1 VATPIIT
8 LTTDYGAHDHYVA
21 VLKGVILALASDV
34 RVVDVTHDIPP
45 HDVES
50 GAFVLSQIWSWFPAG
65 TIHVAVVDPG
75 VGSQRRVLVGRYG
88 GSLLV
93 VPDNGLLTF
102 VDREHPVE
110 ALHVAEDRRFFLSRV
125 SSTFHGR
132 DILAPVAAHLA
143 LGVRPERFGRPA
155 DRVELL
161 DIPFRA
167 VRSGERLAGRVLH
180 VDRFGTLVTN
190 VHASQLGE
198 TPGRA
203 GAWHVR
209 VGGVDLGAL
218 RATFADVPKGEPA
231 VLIGSGGFVEIAVNQ
246 GRAVD
251 RFGRN
256 PPVDVLPAMV

>member
-1 VATPIIT
+1 VTKRIIT
-8 LTTDYGAHDHYVA
+8 LTTDYGTQDHYTA
-21 VLKGVILALASDV
+21 VLKGVILALAPDV
-34 RVVDVTHDIPP
+34 RIVDVTHDIPP
-45 HDVES
+45 HDVAG

-88 GSLLV
+88 DSLLV

-102 VDREHPVE
+102 VHREHPVE

-132 DILAPVAAHLA
+132 DVLAPLAAHLA
-143 LGVRPERFGRPA
+143 LGVRPDRFGRSA
-155 DRVELL
+155 ERIELL

-167 VRSGERLAGRVLH
+167 VRSGEGFAGHVLH

-190 VHASQLGE
+190 VQASQLDE

-203 GAWHVR
+203 GAWHVS
-209 VGGVDLGAL
+209 VDGVDLGAL
-218 RATFADVPKGEPA
+218 KATFADVPKGEPVA
-231 VLIGSGGFVEIAVNQ
+231 FVGGGGFVEIAVNQ

-256 PPVDVLPAMV
+256 PPVDVRPVAV